1 MRLIK
6 TFHKRLFSPDLE

>member
-6 TFHKRLFSPDLE
+6 TFHKRLFSPDLV